1 MCSTGRT
8 AKFTHYAGTT
18 IFTNSFI
25 TFILSWIGRLM
36 AAFGI
41 GGSMAVIAEGSRAPS
56 FTLVNQDGV
65 GVESKSFA
73 GKYVLL
79 WWYPKA
85 DTPG

>member
-1 MCSTGRT
+1 
-8 AKFTHYAGTT
+8 
-18 IFTNSFI
+18 
-25 TFILSWIGRLM
+25 M

-41 GGSMAVIAEGSRAPS
+41 GGSMAVIAEGSPAPS

>member
-1 MCSTGRT
+1 MRSSS
-8 AKFTHYAGTT
+8 TT
-18 IFTNSFI
+18 IFTNRLG
-25 TFILSWIGRLM
+25 TLILTWIGRWM

-41 GGSMAVIAEGSRAPS
+41 GGNMAVISEGSRAPA
-56 FTLVNQDGV
+56 FTLVNQDGA
-65 GVESKSFA
+65 GFDSKTLA